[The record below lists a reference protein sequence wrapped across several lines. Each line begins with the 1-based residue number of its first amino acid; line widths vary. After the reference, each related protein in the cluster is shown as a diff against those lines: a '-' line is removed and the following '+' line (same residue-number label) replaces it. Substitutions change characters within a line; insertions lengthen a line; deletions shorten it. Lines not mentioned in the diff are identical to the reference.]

1 METKIDV
8 KSIINVAKKAVPQD
22 LIFQDREYYQMPGTL
37 YMSTMSERKRQFDLG
52 KLVSNLDY
60 IMKQDPTNEPKNRM
74 LLRYFLVL
82 IDSKKHFLDYRA
94 FRSEIL
100 TRYRDL
106 VDYI

>member
-8 KSIINVAKKAVPQD
+8 QSIITAAKKAVPQD

-37 YMSTMSERKRQFDLG
+37 YMNTISERKRQVDLG

-60 IMKQDPTNEPKNRM
+60 IMKQDPKNVVKNR
-74 LLRYFLVL
+74 LLFRYFLVL

-100 TRYRDL
+100 GRYRDL